1 MCSSLLTVS
10 ALLTPP
16 PRIATSSNSLL
27 STKFEQLQSDY
38 GDDGARCLWRHL
50 RTGRDPCLLA
60 HDQGGGA
67 RSGLG
72 ARARAAIASAY
83 KPLSGVADV
92 VSSLTTSD
100 GTRKLLL
107 RLHDGHEVET
117 VLIPPIANAANPSAN
132 ARARSTLC
140 VSSQV
145 GCRQGCRFCATGTMG
160 LFRSLTL
167 DEILAQV
174 FAARALVASSDEL
187 PPLSNLVFM
196 GMGEPAD
203 NAAVVRRA
211 VDVLCD
217 GRRFGFSPTKVTVST
232 VAPTANAFS
241 ALLLGDGGDDA
252 APVPAL
258 AWSLHA
264 ADAARKQLVPTAVD
278 SPEALRDGLCAT
290 LAALPPRRRKVMV
303 EYVLLGGCNDRPAD
317 ADDLAA
323 FLRPIEAACADPP
336 ARRAAPASSS
346 TSFRSTRRRAR
357 SLSGRA
363 GTPSM
368 PSRRGSAS
376 RASGCRCARRAAP
389 TRARRAASSG
399 RSSR

>member
-1 MCSSLLTVS
+1 MMCSSVLAVS
-10 ALLTPP
+10 VLGALLTTP
-16 PRIATSSNSLL
+16 PRASTQQSLLVTPATLL

-50 RTGRDPCLLA
+50 RTGRDPASSLTA
-60 HDQGGGA
+60 DEAA

-83 KPLSGVADV
+83 APLSGVADV

-203 NAAVVRRA
+203 NAAVVRR
-211 VDVLCD
+211 
-217 GRRFGFSPTKVTVST
+217 PST
-232 VAPTANAFS
+232 CFATAAG
-241 ALLLGDGGDDA
+241 LG
-252 APVPAL
+252 
-258 AWSLHA
+258 S
-264 ADAARKQLVPTAVD
+264 
-278 SPEALRDGLCAT
+278 
-290 LAALPPRRRKVMV
+290 
-303 EYVLLGGCNDRPAD
+303 
-317 ADDLAA
+317 
-323 FLRPIEAACADPP
+323 LRP
-336 ARRAAPASSS
+336 R
-346 TSFRSTRRRAR
+346 
-357 SLSGRA
+357 
-363 GTPSM
+363 
-368 PSRRGSAS
+368 
-376 RASGCRCARRAAP
+376 
-389 TRARRAASSG
+389 
-399 RSSR
+399 